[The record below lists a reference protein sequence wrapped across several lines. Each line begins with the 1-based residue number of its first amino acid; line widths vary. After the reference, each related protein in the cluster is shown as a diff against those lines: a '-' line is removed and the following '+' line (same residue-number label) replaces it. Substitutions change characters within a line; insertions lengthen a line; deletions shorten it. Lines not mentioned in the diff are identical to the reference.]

1 MQDRS
6 GALLWFLATAVVTR
20 VTFWLKL
27 ERDDGGCHH
36 CTATVSPALHRRG
49 WPEFF
54 KAARLATA
62 KQMTSCILKICKN
75 ELKHVDNKDK
85 KTVNARAKAKVKA
98 KAKLKD

>member
-1 MQDRS
+1 MEVAITARPPS
-6 GALLWFLATAVVTR
+6 ALHCSDSQPVTIQE
-20 VTFWLKL
+20 K
-27 ERDDGGCHH
+27 
-36 CTATVSPALHRRG
+36 HRRG

-75 ELKHVDNKDK
+75 ELKHVDNKDN